1 MPVMSGET
9 PAPYRVTSFEV
20 AERAGVNQSTVSRAL
35 SGDPSITPQTR
46 EKVRAAAEALGY
58 RVDSR
63 AARLRSGK
71 TRTVAIVVIARPGMG
86 ATEIN
91 PFHYNLLGSTCAAVA
106 EKGYQALVSFQSA
119 PENFDRD
126 YIETRQADAVI
137 LLGTSTNDAA
147 WEFHHSLLG
156 RADVASWGS
165 PFADHDRVDSDNAL
179 GARLAIERLL
189 AGGHRRIAFIGNTC
203 ETQNQ
208 FRERYLSYCQLLE
221 EAGLTPAEPVFV
233 EAPLRVEQGRL
244 SLDALIASGRDFDGI
259 FCACDAIALGVLD
272 RLREHGLA
280 VPGDVGVVGFDGLGS
295 GAYSNP
301 PLTTIEPDFRQ
312 AGVLLVQAALAG
324 EAPSGKARAQVRLIE
339 RDSVRRML
347 AS

>member
-1 MPVMSGET
+1 MPSDT

-35 SGDPSITPQTR
+35 SGDPSITPHTR

-58 RVDSR
+58 RVNSR

-71 TRTVAIVVIARPGMG
+71 TRTVAIVVITRPGMG

-106 EKGYQALVSFQSA
+106 DKGYQALVSFQSA
-119 PENFDRD
+119 PEHFDRD

-147 WEFHHSLLG
+147 WEYHRPLLG

-179 GARLAIERLL
+179 GARLGIERLL
-189 AGGHRRIAFIGNTC
+189 AGGHRRIVFIGNTGA
-203 ETQNQ
+203 TQNQ
-208 FRERYLSYCQLLE
+208 FRERYLGYRKSLE
-221 EAGLTPAEPVFV
+221 EAGLMPAEPVFV
-233 EAPLRVEQGRL
+233 SAPLRVDQGKR
-244 SLDALIASGRDFDGI
+244 SLDALIAGGQAFDGI
-259 FCACDAIALGVLD
+259 FCACNSIALGVLD
-272 RLREHGLA
+272 GLRERGIT
-280 VPGDVGVVGFDGLGS
+280 VPGEVGVVGFDGLGS

-301 PLTTIEPDFRQ
+301 PLTTIEPDFRE
-312 AGVLLVQAALAG
+312 AGVLLVEAALG
-324 EAPSGKARAQVRLIE
+324 GVAPPEKARAPVRLVE
-339 RDSVRRML
+339 RGSVRVL
-347 AS
+347 CGID

>member
-1 MPVMSGET
+1 MPRET
-9 PAPYRVTSFEV
+9 PPTYRVTSFEV

-46 EKVRAAAEALGY
+46 DKVRAAADALGY

-71 TRTVAIVVIARPGMG
+71 TRTLAIVVIARPGMG

-91 PFHYNLLGSTCAAVA
+91 PFHYNLLGSTCAAAA

-119 PENFDRD
+119 PEHFDRD
-126 YIETRQADAVI
+126 YVETRQADAVI

-147 WEFHHSLLG
+147 WEYHRPLLG

-165 PFADHDRVDSDNAL
+165 PFADHDRVDSDNVQ

-189 AGGHRRIAFIGNTC
+189 AGGHRGIVFIGNTGT
-203 ETQNQ
+203 TQNQ
-208 FRERYLSYCQLLE
+208 FRERYLGYRAMLAK
-221 EAGLTPAEPVFV
+221 AGLHAAEPVFV
-233 EAPLRVEQGRL
+233 DAPLRVDQGRH
-244 SLDALIASGRDFDGI
+244 SLDALIASGRVFDGI
-259 FCACDAIALGVLD
+259 FCACDAIALGVLN
-272 RLREHGLA
+272 RLRELGMA

-312 AGVLLVQAALAG
+312 AGVLLVEAALGG
-324 EAPSGKARAQVRLIE
+324 EAQPGKARAPVRLVE
-339 RDSVRRML
+339 RGSVRKID
-347 AS
+347 S

>member
-1 MPVMSGET
+1 MPNQN
-9 PAPYRVTSFEV
+9 PAPQRVTSFEV

-35 SGDPSITPQTR
+35 SGDHSITPQTR
-46 EKVRAAAEALGY
+46 EKVRAAADALGY
-58 RVDSR
+58 RVDAR

-71 TRTVAIVVIARPGMG
+71 TRTVAIVVITRPGMG

-106 EKGYQALVSFQSA
+106 ERGYQALVSFQSS
-119 PENFDRD
+119 PEHFDRD
-126 YIETRQADAVI
+126 FIETRQADAVI

-147 WEFHHSLLG
+147 WEYHHPLLA

-189 AGGHRRIAFIGNTC
+189 AGGHRRIAFIGDTR

-208 FRERYLSYCQLLE
+208 FRERYLSYCKIMAE
-221 EAGLTPAEPVFV
+221 SGLDGAQPVFV

-244 SLDALIASGRDFDGI
+244 SLAALIAQGRKFDGI
-259 FCACDAIALGVLD
+259 FCSCDAMALGVLD
-272 RLREHGLA
+272 GLRERGMQ
-280 VPGDVGVVGFDGLGS
+280 VPHDVGVVGFDGLGS

-312 AGVLLVQAALAG
+312 AGVLLVEAALAG
-324 EAPSGKARAQVRLIE
+324 EERPGKSRAPVRLIE
-339 RDSVRRML
+339 RASVRAVL
-347 AS
+347 P